1 MIFEPSVSCVAECSK
16 CISQKVHL
24 FVIKSSSCPHS
35 HWSPYY
41 YCCGCCRCCCYC
53 YYRQY
58 FCCNNST
65 TTRRSRGLPTA
76 FGHLE
81 WWLQD
86 FGFRVQGLGI
96 NTVFSTLSPASF
108 RISSMNLLT
117 NIIQI
122 ITMPRS
128 NQGSTN
134 TSSVHHDE

>member
-1 MIFEPSVSCVAECSK
+1 M
-16 CISQKVHL
+16 
-24 FVIKSSSCPHS
+24 
-35 HWSPYY
+35 
-41 YCCGCCRCCCYC
+41 
-53 YYRQY
+53 
-58 FCCNNST
+58 
-65 TTRRSRGLPTA
+65 PTA
-76 FGHLE
+76 FGQLE

-122 ITMPRS
+122 IITMPGS
-128 NQGSTN
+128 NQGSTD